1 MFHVLLRLSVW
12 LLVFGIGYL
21 LFGPDLFD
29 SSRSADPFATDRTVF
44 LPPAKTQRELEYET
58 VMQQRDLDPEEQAAY
73 EMLVQQRQAG
83 FWRGDGVSVEEALA
97 GVPKQRKQYL
107 SDLLIARGL
116 SGTQLAIFLA
126 VVERDHAALLADR
139 Q

>member
-1 MFHVLLRLSVW
+1 MRLSVW
-12 LLVFGIGYL
+12 LLVFGVGYL
-21 LFGPDLFD
+21 IFGPELFD

-44 LPPAKTQRELEYET
+44 LPPAKTQGEIEFERL
-58 VMQQRDLDPEEQAAY
+58 MQQRDLDPEERAAY
-73 EMLVQQRQAG
+73 AALVQQRQAG
-83 FWRGDGVSVEEALA
+83 FWRGDGVSVKEALA

-116 SGTQLAIFLA
+116 SGTELAVFLA

>member
-1 MFHVLLRLSVW
+1 
-12 LLVFGIGYL
+12 
-21 LFGPDLFD
+21 
-29 SSRSADPFATDRTVF
+29 
-44 LPPAKTQRELEYET
+44 
-58 VMQQRDLDPEEQAAY
+58 
-73 EMLVQQRQAG
+73 
-83 FWRGDGVSVEEALA
+83 VSVEEALA

-116 SGTQLAIFLA
+116 SGTELAIFLA